1 MNAKNDAALVA
12 ECLGGDNRAFE
23 TLVRKYEKAVY
34 NVALR
39 MLGAPEDAEDIAQTV
54 FVKAYEK
61 LDTYDSAHQFFS
73 WIYRI
78 AVNES
83 INYSKRSKRIQEY
96 ESGMTPSLEEAPD
109 RSADEGDLAEVVAG
123 AIRELSIDYRMV
135 IVLRHYH
142 DFSYQEIGEILSLP
156 EKTVKSRLFTA
167 RQRLKEFLEARGIRP

>member
-1 MNAKNDAALVA
+1 MNAKDDAALVA
-12 ECLGGDNRAFE
+12 ECLGGSNRAFE
-23 TLVRKYEKAVY
+23 TLVRKYERAVY

-39 MLGAPEDAEDIAQTV
+39 MLGQPEDAEDVTQTV

-78 AVNES
+78 AINES
-83 INYSKRSKRIQEY
+83 INHSKRAKRIQEY
-96 ESGMTPSLEEAPD
+96 ESGMTPSLETAPD
-109 RSADEGDLAEVVAG
+109 RSYDQGDLAEVVAG
-123 AIRELSIDYRMV
+123 AIKELSIDYRIV

-142 DFSYQEIGEILSLP
+142 DFSYQEIAEILSVP

-167 RQRLKEFLEARGIRP
+167 RQRLKELLEARGIHQ